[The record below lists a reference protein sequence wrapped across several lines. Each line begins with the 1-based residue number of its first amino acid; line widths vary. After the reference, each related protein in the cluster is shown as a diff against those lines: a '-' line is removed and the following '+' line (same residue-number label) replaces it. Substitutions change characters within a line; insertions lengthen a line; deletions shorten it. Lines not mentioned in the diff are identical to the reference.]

1 MVVMVV
7 AKISN
12 SKTEKKNFL
21 GLKKH
26 MVVMVVMVVENL
38 KKV

>member
-7 AKISN
+7 TKILN
-12 SKTEKKNFL
+12 SKTEKKNFF
-21 GLKKH
+21 GIKIH